1 MNDETPK
8 KPRWWTRLLHR
19 PGWLAVLAVSLLLAA
34 VLVPFG
40 WRYYRTQQLV
50 AGIEACGGG
59 VGFEPGGPTWLRN
72 IVGDE
77 WMKPLDIPNELYCQL
92 PSPISAG
99 GPFHKVGVFDDA
111 GFLTNV
117 VPLNN
122 LYGLKRVAL
131 CRQQMTHRS
140 FKAFLQFE
148 DLEALLITGKSFDG
162 EALGYLSPASKLRS
176 LSLGGT
182 SVTDKE
188 VLELQRRLPALKVSN
203 H

>member
-1 MNDETPK
+1 MNDETP

-19 PGWLAVLAVSLLLAA
+19 PGWLAVLAVCLLLAA

-40 WRYYRTQQLV
+40 WRHYRTQQLI
-50 AGIEACGGG
+50 AGIESCGGA
-59 VGFEPGGPTWLRN
+59 VEFERGGPTWLRN

-77 WMKPLDIPNELYCQL
+77 WMKPFDIPNELLCQL

-99 GPFHKVGVFDDA
+99 GPFHKEGVFDDA

-131 CRQQMTHRS
+131 CRHQMTNRS
-140 FKAFLQFE
+140 FKALLQFE
-148 DLEALLITGKSFDG
+148 DLEALLITGKSFDD

-176 LSLGGT
+176 LSLDRT

-188 VLELQRRLPALKVSN
+188 VLELQRRLPALKVS
-203 H
+203 HH